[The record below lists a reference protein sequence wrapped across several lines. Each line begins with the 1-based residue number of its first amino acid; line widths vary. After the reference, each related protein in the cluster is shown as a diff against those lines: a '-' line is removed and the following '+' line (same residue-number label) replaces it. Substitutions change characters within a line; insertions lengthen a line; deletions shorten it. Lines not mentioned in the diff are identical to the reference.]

1 MIASKD
7 LSRRSLLSAAAAVGA
22 SLVVGSEAH
31 AGSIPPAAVH
41 YQEQPKDGHHC
52 SLCKLFVPG
61 PTADANGTCKSVA
74 GAINPNGWC
83 VLFAAKDA

>member
-7 LSRRSLLSAAAAVGA
+7 LSRRALLTAAATAGVSA
-22 SLVVGSEAH
+22 VVGSQAR
-31 AGSIPPAAVH
+31 AGSIPQAAVH
-41 YQEQPKDGHHC
+41 YQESPKDGHHC

-61 PTADANGTCKSVA
+61 PTADANGACKSVA

-83 VLFAAKDA
+83 VLFVAKD